1 MPFQLTDWLAHTPL
15 SVIAKNFRSS
25 MADFSG
31 LPAQQLYIFPD
42 SESLFPRITLTFLIC
57 NGTAAPADDAKPPEN
72 PLGQVPSPFTFAF
85 SQVNAT
91 QYSGGSA
98 KIADTRTFG
107 ISTTISV
114 AEVTVE
120 PGAMRF
126 VTRSP
131 TFHHDADSLS
141 ENFMYVNRISDGG
154 QSHLGFSGTLLK
166 MNGLSSCGSYIL
178 LRLAT
183 LLNMVL

>member
-1 MPFQLTDWLAHTPL
+1 MSFQLTDWLAHTPL

-42 SESLFPRITLTFLIC
+42 GESPFPQITLMVLTC
-57 NGTAAPADDAKPPEN
+57 NGTAAPADNAQPPES

-126 VTRSP
+126 VAPPP
-131 TFHHDADSLS
+131 TSDHDADSLTGNS
-141 ENFMYVNRISDGG
+141 MYVSKHAAGG
-154 QSHLGFSGTLLK
+154 QSHLRFSGIPLK
-166 MNGLSSCGSYIL
+166 MNGPFSCKLHPSS
-178 LRLAT
+178 RLTALVNLVT
-183 LLNMVL
+183 